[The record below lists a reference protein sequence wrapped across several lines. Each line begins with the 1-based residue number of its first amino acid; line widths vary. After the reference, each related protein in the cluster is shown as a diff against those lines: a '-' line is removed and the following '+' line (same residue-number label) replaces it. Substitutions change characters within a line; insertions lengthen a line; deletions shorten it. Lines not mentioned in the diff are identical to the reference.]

1 MRCKKSNK
9 SIILCSSIYNKYNIS
24 LLIVYIYYCGEKFST
39 YPRKVRSASGVLR
52 GCDYE
57 KTKSRWEKIG
67 LYLKKIRYALC
78 TMQSRFFYVNDTRA
92 GTAVHGKNW
101 ERAMHG
107 YITYTHVILYTI
119 CLYLSI
125 YFLKFLY
132 ILYIYI

>member
-1 MRCKKSNK
+1 MLSKLRKAQSPSEFARAKNKKW
-9 SIILCSSIYNKYNIS
+9 
-24 LLIVYIYYCGEKFST
+24 V
-39 YPRKVRSASGVLR
+39 RKNG
-52 GCDYE
+52 
-57 KTKSRWEKIG
+57 I
-67 LYLKKIRYALC
+67 YLKKIHYALC

-132 ILYIYI
+132 ILFIYIYNISLLVYILMCPKYPEKVPKSRLAERSLSLHKIKSR